1 MPANSTGPLNRFLVR
16 RAQFVCD
23 RDACRTV
30 TESSVVCEE
39 HGTRLASYV
48 ADRAP
53 LFYRKLE
60 QIVADLHAGYFLT
73 AFRDTLAKL
82 PTAQSFK
89 ESHFAEILAGLFAED
104 VHGLY
109 RLYSKLSLLTAENA
123 NAYKMD
129 LLFCDPATDPV
140 TFLFA
145 EVKSSC
151 KSAADGLP
159 AGHDKSCFADLFATF
174 KKYDDA
180 DLGFDLTVERI
191 IDTSVVVKTGGQK
204 KVTGLPRSQPG
215 GPFQKSSEC
224 PDAHSVQRYV
234 SSALVRFCY
243 SAPNSNLRT
252 WRIKL
257 NRANLRSS
265 YFARS
270 HPGPERDH
278 GREWGH
284 RVRISLPRQC
294 KKSIYLLPGQRI
306 RNITFDPP
314 KWSVLWFHSVRE
326 LR

>member
-1 MPANSTGPLNRFLVR
+1 MPANSNGPLNRFLVR

-30 TESSVVCEE
+30 TESSVVCEV

-60 QIVADLHAGYFLT
+60 QIVADLHTGYFLT

-104 VHGLY
+104 IHGLY

-151 KSAADGLP
+151 KYAADGLP

-180 DLGFDLTVERI
+180 DLGFDLTAARDNLAMLPPNDAEKVRNALLPYAARSIKFAGFVI
-191 IDTSVVVKTGGQK
+191 IDDSTRDASET
-204 KVTGLPRSQPG
+204 KVLATRQASK
-215 GPFQKSSEC
+215 PFDVELICVEKLKETVTETYTQL
-224 PDAHSVQRYV
+224 QR
-234 SSALVRFCY
+234 
-243 SAPNSNLRT
+243 T
-252 WRIKL
+252 I
-257 NRANLRSS
+257 
-265 YFARS
+265 
-270 HPGPERDH
+270 
-278 GREWGH
+278 
-284 RVRISLPRQC
+284 
-294 KKSIYLLPGQRI
+294 
-306 RNITFDPP
+306 
-314 KWSVLWFHSVRE
+314 
-326 LR
+326 